1 MFLLDTD
8 VLSQTGRSK
17 PHPNVIRWLEDQPDD
32 SIFTSTV
39 SIEEIRAGI
48 ESVRLQDADFGAALG
63 RWISRIVTYGQ
74 PQILPVTTPAAILFA
89 RMRATPQLKHFIQ
102 QDRRSQ
108 KPALGNDLRIAAV
121 AITAGAFI
129 ATGNVRHFLAIHERF
144 ALPGLYDPFTGRWH
158 VRPEEEP
165 EQIFP
170 LLRHY

>member
-17 PHPNVIRWLEDQPDD
+17 PHPAVIRWLEDQPANL
-32 SIFTSTV
+32 ILTSTV

-48 ESVRLQDADFGAALG
+48 ESVRLQDADHGAVLE
-63 RWISRIVTYGQ
+63 RWLARIVAFGQ

-89 RMRATPQLKHFIQ
+89 RMRSAPELKHFVQ
-102 QDRRSQ
+102 QDHRSP

-121 AITAGAFI
+121 AITAGATI
-129 ATGNVRHFLAIHERF
+129 ATGNVRHFMAIHERF

-165 EQIFP
+165 EQILP

>member
-17 PHPNVIRWLEDQPDD
+17 PHPAVIRWLEDQQDD
-32 SIFTSTV
+32 DIFTSTV

-48 ESVRLQDADFGAALG
+48 ETVRQQDADLGAALE
-63 RWISRIVTYGQ
+63 RWITRIIAYGE

-89 RMRATPQLKHFIQ
+89 RMRTTPQLKHFIQ
-102 QDRRSQ
+102 QDHRSA
-108 KPALGNDLRIAAV
+108 KPALGNDLRIAAI
-121 AITAGAFI
+121 AIATGATI
-129 ATGNVRHFLAIHERF
+129 ATGNVRHYMAINERF
-144 ALPGLYDPFTGRWH
+144 AIPGLYDPFTGRWH
-158 VRPEEEP
+158 IRPEEEP

>member
-17 PHPNVIRWLEDQPDD
+17 PHPAVIRWLDDQQDD
-32 SIFTSTV
+32 EIFTSTV

-48 ESVRLQDADFGAALG
+48 EIVRDQDADLGAALE
-63 RWISRIVTYGQ
+63 RWITRIITYGE

-89 RMRATPQLKHFIQ
+89 KMRTTPQLKQFIQ
-102 QDRRSQ
+102 QDRRSS
-108 KPALGNDLRIAAV
+108 KPALGNDLRIAAI
-121 AITAGAFI
+121 AIVSGATI
-129 ATGNVRHFLAIHERF
+129 ATGNVRHFMTINERF
-144 ALPGLYDPFTGRWH
+144 AIPGLYDPFNGRWYI
-158 VRPEEEP
+158 RPEEKP